1 VETRTSLEFGSSAS
15 KSILR
20 RMSMKRKIVRAKLSM
35 ISLATVFVVVVP
47 AVHAAETCSNTKAA
61 GDWGFTLNGTLILPT
76 GPVPGAASGR
86 VSADAAGNISG
97 TEARNVGGGFANETI
112 TGSWTVNSDCTAT
125 LTANIYESGVLVRIS
140 VLAVV
145 FVDNSSKIRAVQE
158 SLTLPDGTAIPV
170 VITFE
175 ADKLFRE
182 NGH

>member
-1 VETRTSLEFGSSAS
+1 
-15 KSILR
+15 
-20 RMSMKRKIVRAKLSM
+20 MKRKIVRAKLSM

-97 TEARNVGGGFANETI
+97 TEARNVGGGFAGETI
-112 TGSWTVNSDCTAT
+112 TGSWTVNSDCTST
-125 LTANIYESGVLVRIS
+125 VNVNIYESGVLVRTS
-140 VLAVV
+140 VLAAV
-145 FVDNSSKIRAVQE
+145 FVRNSSKIRAVQE
-158 SLTLPDGTAIPV
+158 SLTLPDSTPIPV

-182 NGH
+182 DGH